1 MNKKSVIGFIV
12 FACVAIGYFSYLAFA
27 PKKEYSQENIF
38 LSSTAKIESLGNDF
52 NEQEMIIYNDKNF
65 KFVDLPEETQ
75 KKIRNEQMIA
85 HMKINQIL
93 KDYIIRY
100 HIAKMDNKGKN
111 IDTRNLPKIDPLIS
125 TGTDKRKIEE
135 IYQTNKH
142 FFPKNHDPEQ
152 VKTDLTVK
160 IVSQKMAE
168 LYSSHLSEIYYK
180 EKLSLPSFPQVPEQ
194 WFQTKVTQSFGNEK
208 APHHLVWV
216 GSYNDVNS
224 SLIKE
229 DIGLLVKKYSL
240 KNLKISFIPYSV
252 GLWDLAQ
259 NLNLIAICVKEE
271 LGLDAFWKYHTTSLD
286 YGKDL
291 VNASPKDIERALS
304 FAQKIMKI
312 LGYKQEDR
320 QSILSCAE
328 NDQRQNPLFL
338 DLLRAKSA
346 LAFLPENKVPYF
358 FLNGRYLDLAETRV
372 FKSVD
377 QKLQMLKVK
386 K

>member
-38 LSSTAKIESLGNDF
+38 LSNTAKIESLGNDF
-52 NEQEMIIYNDKNF
+52 NEQEMIIYNDKKF
-65 KFVDLPEETQ
+65 KFSDLPEEMQ

-85 HMKINQIL
+85 HIKINQIL

-100 HIAKMDNKGKN
+100 HITKTNNEGKS
-111 IDTRNLPKIDPLIS
+111 IDTKNLPKIDPFIS
-125 TGTDKRKIEE
+125 TGTDKSQIEK

-142 FFPKNHDPEQ
+142 FFPKNHDPVQ
-152 VKTDLTVK
+152 VKTDLAVK
-160 IVSQKMAE
+160 IVSQKMTE
-168 LYSSHLSEIYYK
+168 LYSTHLSEIYYK

-194 WFQTKVTQSFGNEK
+194 WFNTKVTQSYGNDK

-224 SLIKE
+224 ALIKE

-240 KNLKISFIPYSV
+240 KNLKISFIPYST

-259 NLNLIAICVKEE
+259 NLNLIAICVKEK
-271 LGLDAFWKYHTTSLD
+271 LGLDAFWRYHTTSLD

-291 VNASPKDIERALS
+291 IQASPKDVQKAS
-304 FAQKIMKI
+304 DFAQKMMK
-312 LGYKQEDR
+312 LLDYKKEDV
-320 QSILSCAE
+320 QSILSCAKNE
-328 NDQRQNPLFL
+328 QRQNPLFL
-338 DLLRAKSA
+338 ELLRAKKA
-346 LAFLPENKVPYF
+346 LAFLPENKVPFF